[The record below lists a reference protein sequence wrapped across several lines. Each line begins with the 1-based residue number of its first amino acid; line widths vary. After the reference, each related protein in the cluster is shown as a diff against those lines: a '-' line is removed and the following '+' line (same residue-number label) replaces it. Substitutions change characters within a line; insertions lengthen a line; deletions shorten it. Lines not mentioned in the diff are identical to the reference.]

1 MKTVV
6 PNVSLIIPVYNVE
19 QYLPKCLESIAAQTL
34 KGFEVILVDD
44 GSTDRKSCVDLPAD
58 FLTLA

>member
-44 GSTDRKSCVDLPAD
+44 GSTRSFPGNPAWICPQIS
-58 FLTLA
+58 